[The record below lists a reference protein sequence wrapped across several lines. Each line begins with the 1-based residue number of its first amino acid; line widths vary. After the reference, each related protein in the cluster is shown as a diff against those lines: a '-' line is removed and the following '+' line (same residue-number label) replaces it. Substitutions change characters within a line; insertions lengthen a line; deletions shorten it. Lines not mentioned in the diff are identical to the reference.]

1 MGSARAPAS
10 PLRFSVQLT
19 RPAIHL
25 YYYIL
30 VQAFAQWRK
39 SVEGNMSLGLSSV
52 EDDSD
57 GQNDNYVSFDKLVAQ
72 YFQQVEPHLLEFPDG
87 RTMIKSAAQSALYQ
101 RMFNEAALW
110 PIPPL
115 NYRARVLKNILS
127 ILEESISDPEE
138 DV

>member
-1 MGSARAPAS
+1 
-10 PLRFSVQLT
+10 
-19 RPAIHL
+19 
-25 YYYIL
+25 
-30 VQAFAQWRK
+30 
-39 SVEGNMSLGLSSV
+39 MSLVSSST
-52 EDDSD
+52 EDDS
-57 GQNDNYVSFDKLVAQ
+57 QNDNCVSIDKLVAQ

-87 RTMIKSAAQSALYQ
+87 RTMIKSATQAAFYE

-110 PIPPL
+110 PIPPV